1 MVSCSCEGHTLNH
14 PGKEASVLSRPK
26 LTYTFVN
33 PNTAEVT
40 ADALLKVFIE
50 ANQPKADAAIRRA
63 LQEPEAPREAPP
75 EQRPSIR
82 KELAAL
88 RAEAAA
94 QAHSCPTPGYAPPGR
109 SERT

>member
-1 MVSCSCEGHTLNH
+1 M
-14 PGKEASVLSRPK
+14 SRPK

-50 ANQPKADAAIRRA
+50 VNRPKADAAIRKA
-63 LQEPEAPREAPP
+63 LQKPDEPQEAPT

-82 KELAAL
+82 QELREL
-88 RAEAAA
+88 RAAAAA
-94 QAHSCPTPGYAPPGR
+94 QAHECPTPGYNPP
-109 SERT
+109 ERT

>member
-1 MVSCSCEGHTLNH
+1 M
-14 PGKEASVLSRPK
+14 SRPK

-50 ANQPKADAAIRRA
+50 ANRPKADAAIRRA
-63 LQEPEAPREAPP
+63 LQEPDAPQEVPP

-94 QAHSCPTPGYAPPGR
+94 QAHNCPTPGDAPQEQ

>member
-1 MVSCSCEGHTLNH
+1 M
-14 PGKEASVLSRPK
+14 
-26 LTYTFVN
+26 N

-50 ANQPKADAAIRRA
+50 VNRPKADAAIRRA
-63 LQEPEAPREAPP
+63 LQEPEAPGEAPP

-82 KELAAL
+82 KELEAL

-94 QAHSCPTPGYAPPGR
+94 QAHQCPTPGYTPPER
-109 SERT
+109 IERT

>member
-1 MVSCSCEGHTLNH
+1 M
-14 PGKEASVLSRPK
+14 SRPK

-50 ANQPKADAAIRRA
+50 VNRPKADTAVRRA
-63 LQEPEAPREAPP
+63 LQEPGAPREAPP

-82 KELAAL
+82 KELEAL

-94 QAHSCPTPGYAPPGR
+94 QAHACPTPGYSPPER
-109 SERT
+109 NERT

>member
-1 MVSCSCEGHTLNH
+1 M
-14 PGKEASVLSRPK
+14 
-26 LTYTFVN
+26 N

-63 LQEPEAPREAPP
+63 LQETDASREAPP

-82 KELAAL
+82 KELAA
-88 RAEAAA
+88 
-94 QAHSCPTPGYAPPGR
+94 QAHQCPTPG
-109 SERT
+109 

>member
-1 MVSCSCEGHTLNH
+1 M
-14 PGKEASVLSRPK
+14 SRPK

-63 LQEPEAPREAPP
+63 LQEPEAASEPP
-75 EQRPSIR
+75 PKRGPSVR
-82 KELAAL
+82 KELEAL

-94 QAHSCPTPGYAPPGR
+94 QAHSCPTPGDTPPER